1 MGTPPGGTY
10 HGTVRRC
17 HLCHLDHCDA
27 HDNGC
32 DITRRTL
39 VETLGCVVSPGKH
52 SWDYNAV
59 CADRHHPKTC
69 VAGIILAITATSVIL
84 SSQPPKGLCNLQS
97 EIRHLRS

>member
-32 DITRRTL
+32 DITRRPL
-39 VETLGCVVSPGKH
+39 VATLGRTVGPWKH
-52 SWDYNAV
+52 SRNYYAACTDP
-59 CADRHHPKTC
+59 HHPETYS
-69 VAGIILAITATSVIL
+69 AGIILAITATSVIL